1 MSKFI
6 ENISTLQNNTFILT
20 PLLVSFYK
28 NLKPTDKNILFA
40 YFVLPLV
47 LNNEFKR
54 KIQRITAASN
64 LSRITKDKDIMA
76 GFEER
81 FYFYKEQ
88 TNKCLQYAIDCK
100 YIEVD
105 KNLAVTVINDSN
117 VLTDSRLNK
126 SINLSSQLSKI
137 FTKNV
142 INTYYACGIKAL
154 GEVM

>member
-28 NLKPTDKNILFA
+28 NLKPTDKNILLA
-40 YFVLPLV
+40 YFVFPLV
-47 LNNEFKR
+47 LNKEFIGNIKQ
-54 KIQRITAASN
+54 INTSSN
-64 LSRITKDKDIMA
+64 LSRITKNKDIMA

-100 YIEVD
+100 YIEID
-105 KNLAVTVINDSN
+105 KNLAVNVINECKT
-117 VLTDSRLNK
+117 LTDPCMNK
-126 SINLSSQLSKI
+126 SINLSSQLYKI

-142 INTYYACGIKAL
+142 INTYYAFGIKAL
-154 GEVM
+154 

>member
-20 PLLVSFYK
+20 PLLISFYK
-28 NLKPTDKNILFA
+28 NLKPTDKNILLA
-40 YFVLPLV
+40 YFVFPLV
-47 LNNEFKR
+47 LNKEFIGNIKQ
-54 KIQRITAASN
+54 INSSSN
-64 LSRITKDKDIMA
+64 LNRITKNKDIMA

-88 TNKCLQYAIDCK
+88 TNMCLQYAIDCR

-105 KNLAVTVINDSN
+105 KNLTVTVINDN
-117 VLTDSRLNK
+117 NRPADTRLDK
-126 SINLSSQLSKI
+126 SLRLASQLSNI

-142 INTYYACGIKAL
+142 INTYYAFGIKAL
-154 GEVM
+154 

>member
-1 MSKFI
+1 MSKFV
-6 ENISTLQNNTFILT
+6 ENISTLQNNIFILT

-28 NLKPTDKNILFA
+28 NLKPMDKNILLAF
-40 YFVLPLV
+40 FVFPLV
-47 LNNEFKR
+47 LNNEFIE
-54 KIQRITAASN
+54 KIQKITTASN

-100 YIEVD
+100 YIRVD
-105 KNLAVTVINDSN
+105 ENLAVTVINDSN

-126 SINLSSQLSKI
+126 SINLSSQLYKI

-142 INTYYACGIKAL
+142 INTYYTFGIKAL
-154 GEVM
+154 

>member
-6 ENISTLQNNTFILT
+6 ENISTLQNNTFALT

-28 NLKPTDKNILFA
+28 NLKPTDKNILLA

-47 LNNEFKR
+47 LNNEFLE
-54 KIQRITAASN
+54 KIHKITTASN
-64 LSRITKDKDIMA
+64 LTRITKDKNIMA

-100 YIEVD
+100 YIEVNN
-105 KNLAVTVINDSN
+105 NLAVTVINDVN
-117 VLTDSRLNK
+117 MLTDSRLEK
-126 SINLSSQLSKI
+126 SLNLSSQLYKI

-142 INTYYACGIKAL
+142 INTYYAFGIKAL
-154 GEVM
+154 

>member
-6 ENISTLQNNTFILT
+6 ENISTLQNNTFALT

-28 NLKPTDKNILFA
+28 NLKPTDKNILLA

-47 LNNEFKR
+47 LNKEFLE
-54 KIQRITAASN
+54 KIQKITTASN
-64 LSRITKDKDIMA
+64 LSRITKNKDIMA

-81 FYFYKEQ
+81 FCFYKEQ

-100 YIEVD
+100 YIEVNN
-105 KNLAVTVINDSN
+105 NLAVTVINDSN
-117 VLTDSRLNK
+117 MFTDSRLEK
-126 SINLSSQLSKI
+126 SLVLSSQLYKI

-142 INTYYACGIKAL
+142 LNTYYAFGIKAL
-154 GEVM
+154 

>member
-28 NLKPTDKNILFA
+28 NLKPTDKNILLA
-40 YFVLPLV
+40 YFVFPLV
-47 LNNEFKR
+47 LNKEFIGNIKQ
-54 KIQRITAASN
+54 INSSSN
-64 LSRITKDKDIMA
+64 LSRITKNKDIMA

-88 TNKCLQYAIDCK
+88 TNKCLQYASDCK
-100 YIEVD
+100 YIEID
-105 KNLAVTVINDSN
+105 KNLAVTVINDCKT
-117 VLTDSRLNK
+117 LTDPCMNK
-126 SINLSSQLSKI
+126 SINLSSQLYKI

-142 INTYYACGIKAL
+142 INTYYAFGIKAL
-154 GEVM
+154 

>member
-6 ENISTLQNNTFILT
+6 ENISTLQNNTFALT

-28 NLKPTDKNILFA
+28 NLKPTDKNILLA

-47 LNNEFKR
+47 LNNEFLE
-54 KIQRITAASN
+54 KIQKITTASN
-64 LSRITKDKDIMA
+64 LSRITRDKDIMA

-88 TNKCLQYAIDCK
+88 TNMCLQYAIDCR

-105 KNLAVTVINDSN
+105 KNLTVIVINDN
-117 VLTDSRLNK
+117 NRQADTRLDK
-126 SINLSSQLSKI
+126 SLRLASQLSNI

-142 INTYYACGIKAL
+142 INTYYAFGIKAL
-154 GEVM
+154 

>member
-28 NLKPTDKNILFA
+28 NLKPTDKNILLA
-40 YFVLPLV
+40 YFVFPLV
-47 LNNEFKR
+47 LNKEFIGNIKQ
-54 KIQRITAASN
+54 INSSSN
-64 LSRITKDKDIMA
+64 LSRITKNKDIMA

-100 YIEVD
+100 YIEID
-105 KNLAVTVINDSN
+105 KNLAVNVINDCKT
-117 VLTDSRLNK
+117 LTDPYMNK
-126 SINLSSQLSKI
+126 SINLSSQLYKI

-142 INTYYACGIKAL
+142 INTYYAFGIKAL
-154 GEVM
+154 

>member
-6 ENISTLQNNTFILT
+6 ENISTLQNNTFALT

-28 NLKPTDKNILFA
+28 NLKPTDKNILLA

-47 LNNEFKR
+47 LNNEFLE
-54 KIQRITAASN
+54 KIQKITTASN
-64 LSRITKDKDIMA
+64 LSRITRDKDIMA

-88 TNKCLQYAIDCK
+88 TNMCLQYAIDCR

-105 KNLAVTVINDSN
+105 KNLKVTVINDN
-117 VLTDSRLNK
+117 NRPADTRLDK
-126 SINLSSQLSKI
+126 SLRLASQLSNI

-142 INTYYACGIKAL
+142 INTYYAFGIKAL
-154 GEVM
+154 

>member
-20 PLLVSFYK
+20 PLLVSLYK
-28 NLKPTDKNILFA
+28 NLKPTDKNILLA
-40 YFVLPLV
+40 YFVFPLV
-47 LNNEFKR
+47 LNKEFIGNIKQ
-54 KIQRITAASN
+54 INSSSN
-64 LSRITKDKDIMA
+64 LSRITKNKDIMA

-100 YIEVD
+100 YIEID
-105 KNLAVTVINDSN
+105 KNLAVNVINDCKT
-117 VLTDSRLNK
+117 LTAPCMNK
-126 SINLSSQLSKI
+126 SINLSSQLYKI

-142 INTYYACGIKAL
+142 INTYYAFGIKAL
-154 GEVM
+154 

>member
-1 MSKFI
+1 MSRFI

-20 PLLVSFYK
+20 PVLVSFYK
-28 NLKPTDKNILFA
+28 NLKPTDKNILLA

-47 LNNEFKR
+47 LNNEFLE
-54 KIQRITAASN
+54 KIHKITTASN
-64 LSRITKDKDIMA
+64 LSRITKDKNIMA

-100 YIEVD
+100 YIEVNN
-105 KNLAVTVINDSN
+105 NLAVTVINDVN
-117 VLTDSRLNK
+117 MLTDSRLEK
-126 SINLSSQLSKI
+126 SLNLSSQLYKI

-142 INTYYACGIKAL
+142 INTYYAFGIKAL
-154 GEVM
+154 

>member
-6 ENISTLQNNTFILT
+6 ENISTLQNNTFALT

-28 NLKPTDKNILFA
+28 YLKPTDKNILLA

-47 LNNEFKR
+47 LNNEFLE
-54 KIQRITAASN
+54 KIQKITTASN
-64 LSRITKDKDIMA
+64 LSRITRDKDIMA

-88 TNKCLQYAIDCK
+88 TNMCLQYAIDCR

-105 KNLAVTVINDSN
+105 KNLIITVINDSN
-117 VLTDSRLNK
+117 VLTDSRLSK
-126 SINLSSQLSKI
+126 SINLSSQLYKI

-142 INTYYACGIKAL
+142 INTYYAFGIKAL
-154 GEVM
+154 

>member
-28 NLKPTDKNILFA
+28 NLKPTDKNILLA
-40 YFVLPLV
+40 YFVFPLV
-47 LNNEFKR
+47 LNKEFIGNIKQ
-54 KIQRITAASN
+54 INSSSN
-64 LSRITKDKDIMA
+64 LSRITKNKDIMA

-100 YIEVD
+100 YIEID
-105 KNLAVTVINDSN
+105 KSLAVNVINDCKT
-117 VLTDSRLNK
+117 LTDPCMNK
-126 SINLSSQLSKI
+126 SINLSSQLYKI

-142 INTYYACGIKAL
+142 INTYYAFGIKAL
-154 GEVM
+154 

>member
-28 NLKPTDKNILFA
+28 NLKPTDKNILLA

-47 LNNEFKR
+47 LNNEFLE
-54 KIQRITAASN
+54 KIQIITTASN
-64 LSRITKDKDIMA
+64 LSRITRDKDIMA

-81 FYFYKEQ
+81 FCFYKEQ

-100 YIEVD
+100 YIEVN
-105 KNLAVTVINDSN
+105 KNLVVTVINDVN
-117 VLTDSRLNK
+117 MLTDSRLEK
-126 SINLSSQLSKI
+126 SLNLSSQLYKI

-142 INTYYACGIKAL
+142 INTYYAFGIKAL
-154 GEVM
+154 

>member
-28 NLKPTDKNILFA
+28 NLKPTDKNILLA
-40 YFVLPLV
+40 YFVFPLV
-47 LNNEFKR
+47 LNKEFIGNIKQ
-54 KIQRITAASN
+54 INSSSN
-64 LSRITKDKDIMA
+64 LSRITKNKDIMA

-100 YIEVD
+100 YIEID
-105 KNLAVTVINDSN
+105 KNLAVN
-117 VLTDSRLNK
+117 VTNECKTLTDPCMNK
-126 SINLSSQLSKI
+126 SINLSSQLYKI

-142 INTYYACGIKAL
+142 INTYYAFGIKAL
-154 GEVM
+154 

>member
-6 ENISTLQNNTFILT
+6 ENISTLQNNTFALT

-28 NLKPTDKNILFA
+28 NLKPTDKNILLA

-47 LNNEFKR
+47 LNNEFLE
-54 KIQRITAASN
+54 KIQKITTASN
-64 LSRITKDKDIMA
+64 LSRITRDKDIMA

-88 TNKCLQYAIDCK
+88 TNMCLQYAIDCR
-100 YIEVD
+100 YIAVD
-105 KNLAVTVINDSN
+105 KNLTITVINDN
-117 VLTDSRLNK
+117 NRPADTRLDK
-126 SINLSSQLSKI
+126 SLRLASQLSNI

-142 INTYYACGIKAL
+142 INTYYAFGIKAL
-154 GEVM
+154 

>member
-28 NLKPTDKNILFA
+28 NLKPTDKNILLA
-40 YFVLPLV
+40 YFVFPLV
-47 LNNEFKR
+47 LNKEFIGNIKQ
-54 KIQRITAASN
+54 INSSSN
-64 LSRITKDKDIMA
+64 LGRITKNKDIMA

-88 TNKCLQYAIDCK
+88 TNMCLQYAIDCR

-105 KNLAVTVINDSN
+105 KNLAVTVINDN
-117 VLTDSRLNK
+117 NRPADTRLDK
-126 SINLSSQLSKI
+126 SLRLASQLSNI

-142 INTYYACGIKAL
+142 INTYYAFGIKAL
-154 GEVM
+154 

>member
-28 NLKPTDKNILFA
+28 NLKPTNKNILLA
-40 YFVLPLV
+40 YFVFPLV
-47 LNNEFKR
+47 LNKEFIGNIKQ
-54 KIQRITAASN
+54 INSSSN
-64 LSRITKDKDIMA
+64 LSRITKNKDIMA

-100 YIEVD
+100 YIEID
-105 KNLAVTVINDSN
+105 KNLAVNVINECKT
-117 VLTDSRLNK
+117 LTDPCMNK
-126 SINLSSQLSKI
+126 SINLSSQLYKI

-142 INTYYACGIKAL
+142 INTYYAFGIKAL
-154 GEVM
+154 